1 MRTTEYLFRFVIG
14 SALLCFTLWL
24 FGNVWTESSLASDNI
39 VNAVE
44 ASIPDTV
51 IQSTWLQITLGTLG
65 LVAAFSSLA
74 SAIPL
79 RVLSMF
85 RWWEKPL
92 VFGAPLALI
101 AMSPLIGAPTPLA
114 SCAVII
120 VCVMLRREKFA
131 KVRSNQLKQ
140 DA

>member
-1 MRTTEYLFRFVIG
+1 MKTRGTWLRFLIS
-14 SALLCFTLWL
+14 SALLSLTIWL
-24 FGNVWTESSLASDNI
+24 FSFVWTESSMASDNI

-51 IQSTWLQITLGTLG
+51 TQRTWLEIILGTLG
-65 LVAAFSSLA
+65 LVAAFSALV
-74 SAIPL
+74 ITVPL
-79 RVLSMF
+79 RVFSMF

-92 VFGAPLALI
+92 VFGAPLAVI
-101 AMSPLIGAPTPLA
+101 ALSPLVGAPTPLV

-120 VCVMLRREKFA
+120 VCVMLRSEKFA
-131 KVRSNQLKQ
+131 RDRPTRLKQ

>member
-1 MRTTEYLFRFVIG
+1 MRATGNFFIFLIG
-14 SALLCFTLWL
+14 SALLVFTTWL
-24 FGNVWTESSLASDNI
+24 FGQVWIESSIASDNI

-51 IQSTWLQITLGTLG
+51 TQSTWLEIIFGTLG
-65 LVAAFSSLA
+65 LVAAFSTLV
-74 SAIPL
+74 SAVPL
-79 RVLSMF
+79 RVFSMF

-92 VFGAPLALI
+92 VFGAPLAVI
-101 AMSPLIGAPTPLA
+101 ALSPLVGAPTPLV

-120 VCVMLRREKFA
+120 VCVMLRSEKFA
-131 KVRSNQLKQ
+131 RERPTRQKQ